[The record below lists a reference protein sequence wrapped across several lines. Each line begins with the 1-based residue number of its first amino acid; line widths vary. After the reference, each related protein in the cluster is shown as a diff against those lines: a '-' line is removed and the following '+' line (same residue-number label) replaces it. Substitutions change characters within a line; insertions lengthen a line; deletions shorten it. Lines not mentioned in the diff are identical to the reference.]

1 MTITTERTA
10 MLPWDVQTVWQVVT
24 GVEGYPAW
32 RRDLLRAEIL
42 NEKQF
47 LEHTPGGIQ
56 TLCTVTAAEPCRRWA
71 FDLENPNLTGHWM
84 GRFTAQGAG
93 TQVTFRETVT
103 LKKVIPRPLVWGYL
117 KRQQARFLADLERAL
132 AQEGNGGGKP

>member
-10 MLPWDVQTVWQVVT
+10 VLPWDVQTVWQVVT

-56 TLCTVTAAEPCRRWA
+56 TLCTVTA
-71 FDLENPNLTGHWM
+71 
-84 GRFTAQGAG
+84 

-103 LKKVIPRPLVWGYL
+103 PKKVIPRPLVWGYL

-132 AQEGNGGGKP
+132 AQEGNGGGRP